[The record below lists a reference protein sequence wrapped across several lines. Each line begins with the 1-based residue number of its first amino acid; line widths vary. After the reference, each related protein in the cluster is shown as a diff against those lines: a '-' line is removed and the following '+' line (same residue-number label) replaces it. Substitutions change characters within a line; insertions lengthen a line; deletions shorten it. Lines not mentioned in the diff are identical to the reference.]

1 MPTYTYRCRKCETI
15 FDEVQRITAE
25 PEATCASCGSA
36 DCVRQITGG
45 TFHLKGQG
53 WQVSDYG
60 NKQVNEPEAP
70 AACPPEAAASCGN
83 AACPAR
89 AEA

>member
-1 MPTYTYRCRKCETI
+1 MPTYTYRCRECEST

-25 PEATCASCGSA
+25 PEATCAACGST

-45 TFHLKGQG
+45 TFHLKGKG
-53 WQVSDYG
+53 WYASDYAG
-60 NKQVNEPEAP
+60 KTASEPEAP
-70 AACPPEAAASCGN
+70 PSCPPEAAASCGN
-83 AACPAR
+83 AACAAR